1 MARQVW
7 LCGAAA
13 ALALAVSPGV
23 EAQKVELSFARVV
36 MRSPSFIRG
45 GATSNVS
52 TLISAF
58 PVVPISASARLS
70 PFLIKVLS
78 ARRGPQAPSSAY
90 CRKRDMRRLI
100 FGTLFVLAVSVPT
113 GCGAG
118 DAPPGREAAAVPS
131 GSGDMPPGMLFLRH
145 VREQSITRIDLAS
158 GESTTVSLP
167 QLVPGDPP
175 FHLVATGGRLVFYGG
190 SHTYSLDP
198 DLKSPPQDLGE
209 SWYFV
214 PSAREGRVW
223 LTTLDPESP
232 ETVRDLK
239 AVQEVTV
246 DGAVTVPETGR
257 PPSRGPTVLAAVNDG
272 LLFQEHDELKLW
284 DPLAEKVTARLSGP
298 FPADTHGN
306 LVAWCAQGCPKLHIT
321 DVATGQDVAVSPSP
335 SFRFEETYDGDFS
348 PDGALLA
355 VPAVTS
361 RGRARST
368 IPSCSSISTASA
380 IPAGSARNTSP
391 RPAPMP
397 GRFLAFACICSPSRY
412 LERASRSCPSTRWAY
427 PISPSVHA
435 SWKRSP
441 DVRKYCSA

>member
-1 MARQVW
+1 
-7 LCGAAA
+7 
-13 ALALAVSPGV
+13 
-23 EAQKVELSFARVV
+23 
-36 MRSPSFIRG
+36 
-45 GATSNVS
+45 
-52 TLISAF
+52 
-58 PVVPISASARLS
+58 
-70 PFLIKVLS
+70 
-78 ARRGPQAPSSAY
+78 
-90 CRKRDMRRLI
+90 MRRLI

-361 RGRARST
+361 RGTHLEGHRHQVALVDVNAGIARL
-368 IPSCSSISTASA
+368 IEGGELADDY
-380 IPAGSARNTSP
+380 PAMAW
-391 RPAPMP
+391 
-397 GRFLAFACICSPSRY
+397 SPSGEWLFFSAGAARIMAY
-412 LERASRSCPSTRWAY
+412 RPGSDAAILLSVQAPASFIDIA
-427 PISPSVHA
+427 A
-435 SWKRSP
+435 S
-441 DVRKYCSA
+441 